1 MIFGYITLFT
11 ALSISL
17 SAAIYSILGLTAIFA
32 AAFWP
37 IVIMGSSLEVGK
49 IVTTLW
55 LHKYWDK
62 AELQYKLY
70 LCTAVAVLMF
80 LTSMGVFGFLSKA
93 HSDQALVSGDSG
105 AKIAVYD
112 EKIKIEKDNINANRK
127 ALQQMD
133 AAVDQVMG
141 RSTDEKGADKAV
153 AIRRSQA
160 KERSRLLAE
169 ITDSQKKVTALN
181 EERLPL
187 AAENRKVEAEVGPIK
202 YIAALIYG
210 DNPDANL
217 LEHAVRWVIILIVS
231 VFDPLALTLL
241 LAATK
246 SIEWEHGINLF
257 NLEKKKRE
265 DQDENENKDEEDNKL
280 KEWFTNAK
288 KRAKFWDNNN
298 KDVNEIN
305 QAIQDLETT
314 QKLEEAELEKLQKNY
329 YEPDDGALTD
339 EQIELIRAAAQE
351 DLPKGELLGRTEL
364 FPKKTNID
372 PHPPGWM
379 FSQPVKVQNKEDLL
393 ERGYY
398 VGLDLAPI
406 QNPAVKPDVETFGN
420 ELQKRA
426 MQVWKISNPTK
437 TFQEYLDKLNQGEIS
452 KLPWLEEENIN
463 RLNLNGRDLANL
475 KLSLDA
481 DNVPAPVS
489 GEVKGFG
496 VAFPATANKGDMFLR
511 VDDLPSQLYKFNG
524 VQWIRVNKNLSDSYI
539 YDDAYIDH
547 LIEKIGSG
555 EYDPELLSDIE
566 RERIAEKLKTNLG

>member
-11 ALSISL
+11 ALTISL

-93 HSDQALVSGDSG
+93 HSDQALVSGDVGS
-105 AKIAVYD
+105 KIAVYD
-112 EKIKIEKDNINANRK
+112 EKIKTAKENIEADRK
-127 ALQQMD
+127 QLKQMD
-133 AAVDQVMG
+133 EAVDQVMG

-153 AIRRSQA
+153 AIRRGQA
-160 KERSRLLAE
+160 KDRVNIAKDIEINQKLIAKLNDEAAPIRAE
-169 ITDSQKKVTALN
+169 V
-181 EERLPL
+181 
-187 AAENRKVEAEVGPIK
+187 RKVEADVGPIK

-265 DQDENENKDEEDNKL
+265 DQDKNEEKDEEDTDP
-280 KEWFTNAK
+280 KEFFDKAKEIARRLDADAILQNGVSPIDPNASMP
-288 KRAKFWDNNN
+288 
-298 KDVNEIN
+298 
-305 QAIQDLETT
+305 L
-314 QKLEEAELEKLQKNY
+314 Y
-329 YEPDDGALTD
+329 HYEPDDGALTD
-339 EQIELIRAAAQE
+339 EQIELIRTMAKDELPTGEVITKSSLFE
-351 DLPKGELLGRTEL
+351 DLEPTEEEFPFRGKGVAPSMPLSASYEQPTDDNAIIDEVSKLIADETLQATESE
-364 FPKKTNID
+364 KKTDI
-372 PHPPGWM
+372 
-379 FSQPVKVQNKEDLL
+379 
-393 ERGYY
+393 
-398 VGLDLAPI
+398 
-406 QNPAVKPDVETFGN
+406 ETFGN

-426 MQVWKISNPTK
+426 MQVWKISNPTE
-437 TFQEYLDKLNQGEIS
+437 TFQEYLDKLNQGKIS
-452 KLPWLEEENIN
+452 KLPWLTEENIN

-481 DNVPAPVS
+481 DNVLTPVA

-511 VDDLPSQLYKFNG
+511 VDNLPSQLYKFNG

-539 YDDAYIDH
+539 YDNAYIDH

-555 EYDPELLSDIE
+555 EYDPDLLSDIE
-566 RERIAEKLKTNLG
+566 RERIAEKLKNNLG

>member
-11 ALSISL
+11 ALTISL

-181 EERLPL
+181 EERIPL

-257 NLEKKKRE
+257 NLEKKKRK
-265 DQDENENKDEEDNKL
+265 DKDEDED
-280 KEWFTNAK
+280 KEDTNPKEFFDKA
-288 KRAKFWDNNN
+288 R
-298 KDVNEIN
+298 EIA
-305 QAIQDLETT
+305 QQLDADAILRKGVSLVDPSASVPLSQ
-314 QKLEEAELEKLQKNY
+314 

-339 EQIELIRAAAQE
+339 EQIELIRTMAKDELPTGEVITKSSLFE
-351 DLPKGELLGRTEL
+351 DLEPAEEEFPFRGRGLQPTMPLTASYVQPTDDNAIIDEVSKLIADETLQATES
-364 FPKKTNID
+364 KKKID
-372 PHPPGWM
+372 
-379 FSQPVKVQNKEDLL
+379 
-393 ERGYY
+393 
-398 VGLDLAPI
+398 I
-406 QNPAVKPDVETFGN
+406 ETFGN

-426 MQVWKISNPTK
+426 MQVWKISNPTE

-452 KLPWLEEENIN
+452 KLPWLTQENIN

-481 DNVPAPVS
+481 DNVPTPVA

-511 VDDLPSQLYKFNG
+511 VDNLPSQLYKFNG

-539 YDDAYIDH
+539 YDNAYIDH

-555 EYDPELLSDIE
+555 EYDPDLLSDIE
-566 RERIAEKLKTNLG
+566 RERIAEKLKNNLG

>member
-11 ALSISL
+11 ALTISL

-265 DQDENENKDEEDNKL
+265 DQDKNEEKDEEDTNP
-280 KEWFTNAK
+280 KEFFDKA
-288 KRAKFWDNNN
+288 R
-298 KDVNEIN
+298 EIA
-305 QAIQDLETT
+305 QQLDADAILRKGVSLVDPSASVPLSQ
-314 QKLEEAELEKLQKNY
+314 

-339 EQIELIRAAAQE
+339 EQIELIRTMAKDELPTGEVITKSSLFE
-351 DLPKGELLGRTEL
+351 DLEPAEEEFPFRGRGLQPTMPLTASYVQPTDDNAIIDEVSKLIADETLQATES
-364 FPKKTNID
+364 KKKID
-372 PHPPGWM
+372 
-379 FSQPVKVQNKEDLL
+379 
-393 ERGYY
+393 
-398 VGLDLAPI
+398 I
-406 QNPAVKPDVETFGN
+406 ETFGN

-426 MQVWKISNPTK
+426 MQVWKISNPTE

-452 KLPWLEEENIN
+452 KLPWLTQENIN

-481 DNVPAPVS
+481 DNVPTPVA

-511 VDDLPSQLYKFNG
+511 VDNLPSQLYKFNG

-539 YDDAYIDH
+539 YDNAYIDH

-555 EYDPELLSDIE
+555 EYDPDLLSDIE
-566 RERIAEKLKTNLG
+566 RERIAEKLKNNLG

>member
-11 ALSISL
+11 ALTISL

-37 IVIMGSSLEVGK
+37 IVIMGSSLEVGQ

-181 EERLPL
+181 EERIPL

-257 NLEKKKRE
+257 NLEKKKRK
-265 DQDENENKDEEDNKL
+265 DKDEDED
-280 KEWFTNAK
+280 KEDTNPKEFFDKA
-288 KRAKFWDNNN
+288 R
-298 KDVNEIN
+298 EIA
-305 QAIQDLETT
+305 QQLDADAILRKGVSLVDPSASVPLSQ
-314 QKLEEAELEKLQKNY
+314 

-339 EQIELIRAAAQE
+339 EQIELIRTMAKDELPTGEVITKSSLFE
-351 DLPKGELLGRTEL
+351 DLEPAEEEFPFRGRGLQPTMPLTASYVQPTDDNAIIDEVSKLIADETLQATES
-364 FPKKTNID
+364 KKKID
-372 PHPPGWM
+372 
-379 FSQPVKVQNKEDLL
+379 
-393 ERGYY
+393 
-398 VGLDLAPI
+398 I
-406 QNPAVKPDVETFGN
+406 ETFGN

-426 MQVWKISNPTK
+426 MQVWKISNPTE

-452 KLPWLEEENIN
+452 KLPWLTQENIN

-481 DNVPAPVS
+481 DNVPTPVA

-511 VDDLPSQLYKFNG
+511 VDNLPSQLYKFNG

-539 YDDAYIDH
+539 YDNAYIDH

-555 EYDPELLSDIE
+555 EYDPDLLSDIE
-566 RERIAEKLKTNLG
+566 RERIAEKLKNNLG

>member
-246 SIEWEHGINLF
+246 SIEWEHGVNLF

-265 DQDENENKDEEDNKL
+265 DKDENEDKDKKDTDPREFFDKAREV
-280 KEWFTNAK
+280 AK
-288 KRAKFWDNNN
+288 SIDDGTYVAPIDPPMGP
-298 KDVNEIN
+298 ITSYTYT
-305 QAIQDLETT
+305 A
-314 QKLEEAELEKLQKNY
+314 

-339 EQIELIRAAAQE
+339 EQVELIREMAKD
-351 DLPKGELLGRTEL
+351 DLPTGEVITKSSLFDNQETVEEFPFRGRGLQPAMPLTASYIQPTDDNAIIDEVSKLIADETLQATESK
-364 FPKKTNID
+364 KKTDI
-372 PHPPGWM
+372 
-379 FSQPVKVQNKEDLL
+379 
-393 ERGYY
+393 
-398 VGLDLAPI
+398 
-406 QNPAVKPDVETFGN
+406 ETFGT

-426 MQVWKISNPTK
+426 MQVWKISNPTE
-437 TFQEYLDKLNQGEIS
+437 TFQEYLDKLNQGEIL
-452 KLPWLEEENIN
+452 KLPWLADENIN

-481 DNVPAPVS
+481 DNVPTPVA

-539 YDDAYIDH
+539 YDNAYIDH

-555 EYDPELLSDIE
+555 EYDPDLLSDIE
-566 RERIAEKLKTNLG
+566 RERIAEKLKNNLG

>member
-11 ALSISL
+11 ALTISL

-37 IVIMGSSLEVGK
+37 IVIMGSSLEVGQ

-181 EERLPL
+181 EERIPL

-257 NLEKKKRE
+257 NLEKKKRK
-265 DQDENENKDEEDNKL
+265 DKDEDED
-280 KEWFTNAK
+280 KEDTNPKEFFDKA
-288 KRAKFWDNNN
+288 R
-298 KDVNEIN
+298 EIA
-305 QAIQDLETT
+305 QQLDADAILRKGVSLVDPSASVPLSQ
-314 QKLEEAELEKLQKNY
+314 

-339 EQIELIRAAAQE
+339 EQIELIRTMAKDELPTGEVITKSSLFE
-351 DLPKGELLGRTEL
+351 DLEPAEEEFPFRGRGLQPTMPLTASYVQPTDDNAIIDEVSKLIADETLQATES
-364 FPKKTNID
+364 KKKID
-372 PHPPGWM
+372 
-379 FSQPVKVQNKEDLL
+379 
-393 ERGYY
+393 
-398 VGLDLAPI
+398 I
-406 QNPAVKPDVETFGN
+406 ETFGN

-426 MQVWKISNPTK
+426 MQVWKISNPTE

-452 KLPWLEEENIN
+452 KLPWLTQENIN

-481 DNVPAPVS
+481 DNVPTPVA

-511 VDDLPSQLYKFNG
+511 VDNLPSQLYKFNG

-539 YDDAYIDH
+539 YDNDYIDH

-555 EYDPELLSDIE
+555 EYDPDLLSDIE
-566 RERIAEKLKTNLG
+566 RERIAEKLKNNLG